1 MDSLIKPADLF
12 EKVKEIGQPAVA
24 VTDHGTLFSAWDCWK
39 ASKKTGV
46 KLLMGCE
53 FNFVDDL
60 SENQVP
66 RHVILIAKN
75 HQGYKNLLNINKIAY
90 DNLLA
95 GTKKVIPRIDWNTL
109 EDNSDGV
116 ICTTACSGGI
126 LGQLINTRRSK
137 EAFAQAERLK
147 SIFGESLFF
156 EIQPHAMVRK
166 ATNYNDYEDQRLV
179 NNVLID
185 FAEKLGVRVV
195 PTTDA
200 HYLTPEE
207 WKTHDT
213 LLAMGQGL
221 PARMK
226 SRLKYSTNDFF
237 VKSREEVLNFL
248 RRYYKDKAEEF
259 CDNTLI
265 AAEMCETPKW
275 IDPRSWTGKDWELPS
290 FPVQDQEDYQEFRNW
305 LADHPQFM
313 GKPEDVNY
321 LRFWSF
327 RSLEK
332 IGKADD
338 QAYIDRVEKELDT
351 FEYRDLSS
359 YMLIVAD
366 YITWAKNNECLV
378 GPGRGCL
385 EGKTPV
391 LTSKGFKKLKD
402 VKAGDFVYTH
412 DGTVKEVFNTH
423 TYDVKN
429 ETLLKITSSNSFG
442 EIILTKDHLVFA
454 GKTTQEHVEK
464 RSLAGNFM
472 KYDRRVKPKNT
483 SWIPAEELSEGDY
496 IYFSFPQRTLNK
508 EKQKI
513 NLIDALGVTDKEL
526 TQKVYIKNKFS
537 SRDISRNINAS
548 YSFINSVKNGL
559 KKNDKNETLF
569 KNISGYL
576 KKNNSSLQEWLGLD
590 NYEIRSIPKE
600 IEIDKNFAYLLGRWT
615 GDGCFHGKKKGR
627 GITISFNKENK
638 KDIEKVDNILGS
650 LGFKGTH
657 CPSKASKGFNLTVTN
672 NVIFR
677 LFSYLFKDYKGS
689 SSKHLPI
696 GFRSWGDDELKHL
709 IYGLIDSDGH
719 IAKGG
724 KVRITTTS
732 KRLSLE
738 VKEALAYIKIP
749 SIIYINKNVKRYN
762 KKTKNSFVIS
772 FYLKPVNKEGYFSK
786 IRKID
791 EVKGSKVYDISVDEN
806 NSYLT
811 TNGVVHNSAGGSL
824 VGYLTGIHEADSIKY
839 DLIFERFYSKI
850 KKGISDID
858 TDFGQ
863 SSKPKVQ
870 QYLIKKYGKDMVA
883 HVSNLSTMT
892 PKVYV
897 KDICRTFEYGGNRSA
912 AAEVGQRIA
921 DSIPASM
928 KTIDQALDEAPLFAE
943 YAAQEKYSELKRFK
957 DISGSIRNLS
967 THAGG
972 IIIASRPI
980 HELVPTRRDKDYN
993 YAIEYDKDR
1002 AEDNSLVKM
1011 DILGLSTL
1019 DVIDNTIKIIKSR
1032 GKEPPPSWTYDD
1044 PKTYELI
1051 TSGNTKGVFQL
1062 GTSQNTMTICQKMR
1076 PKNLEDLAMI
1086 NSMARPGFPR
1096 AVIDDFIKDK
1106 ETGNIA
1112 NLIHPILKEALGPT
1126 FGYALFDE
1134 VLLKLAEAVA
1144 GWDLAEAD
1152 RLRKFVKEKGKNPK
1166 KDKKLRADFIEG
1178 GINNKNLSEEE
1189 ATQIWD
1195 EVVAKLG
1202 SYIFNKSHAICYSM
1216 IGYQTAYLKA
1226 HYPLEFMVA
1235 NLIHEDG
1242 TNAQTRDKN
1251 IQEYKKELR
1260 DSGIKILPPDLNKS
1274 QEVYSILDDGK
1285 ILTGFSSLKSIGKDA
1300 IPEILEKRPFNSF
1313 DDFLTKIDNSKVRI
1327 NSVYALASAGCL
1339 DGFGLTR
1346 RQICLYAAD
1355 YRKKLQTWQERRP
1368 DEEFVY
1374 PWPDD
1379 VAEWSVA
1386 EMFAQETYY
1395 LGEGLCCGIK
1405 EAYPGFFNNWA
1416 LNFSKVPEIFPES
1429 ESYGNQKF
1437 FIPANVGVVQ
1447 AVIKDLFTFTVKKET
1462 SKIFGQTMAKIDLE
1476 DPWGNIIP
1484 MTLFPSSLE
1493 RFLERLR
1500 TLSRGKIDLE
1510 VGIAVHCAASINWYE
1525 GEPSLIFE
1533 DLRQV
1538 APTPPR
1544 PKDLK
1549 PRKVTMKITKK
1560 KAEKRKKK
1568 KVNRQKFLLDI
1579 EAELIEEGHS
1589 DIEYE

>member
-1 MDSLIKPADLF
+1 MDSLIKPEDLF
-12 EKVKEIGQPAVA
+12 EKVKELGQPAVA

-60 SENQVP
+60 NENQVP

-75 HQGYKNLLNINKIAY
+75 HQGYKNLLNMNKIAY

-95 GTKKVIPRIDWNTL
+95 GTKKVIPRIDWKTL
-109 EDNSDGV
+109 EDNSEGV
-116 ICTTACSGGI
+116 LCTTACSGGI

-179 NNVLID
+179 NNVLVD
-185 FAEKLGVRVV
+185 FAGKLGVRIV

-207 WKTHDT
+207 WETHDT

-226 SRLKYSTNDFF
+226 SRLKYSTNDFY
-237 VKSREEVLNFL
+237 VKSREEVLKFL
-248 RRYYKDKAEEF
+248 RRYYRDKAEEF

-275 IDPRSWTGKDWELPS
+275 IDPRSWTGKDWELPN
-290 FPVQDQEDYQEFRNW
+290 FPVQDQEDYQEFKNW
-305 LADHPQFM
+305 LAAHPQFT

-332 IGKADD
+332 IGKAND
-338 QAYIDRVEKELDT
+338 QVYVDRVEKELDT

-366 YITWAKNNECLV
+366 YINWAKNNGCLV
-378 GPGRGCL
+378 GPGRG
-385 EGKTPV
+385 
-391 LTSKGFKKLKD
+391 
-402 VKAGDFVYTH
+402 
-412 DGTVKEVFNTH
+412 
-423 TYDVKN
+423 
-429 ETLLKITSSNSFG
+429 
-442 EIILTKDHLVFA
+442 
-454 GKTTQEHVEK
+454 
-464 RSLAGNFM
+464 
-472 KYDRRVKPKNT
+472 
-483 SWIPAEELSEGDY
+483 
-496 IYFSFPQRTLNK
+496 
-508 EKQKI
+508 
-513 NLIDALGVTDKEL
+513 
-526 TQKVYIKNKFS
+526 
-537 SRDISRNINAS
+537 
-548 YSFINSVKNGL
+548 
-559 KKNDKNETLF
+559 
-569 KNISGYL
+569 
-576 KKNNSSLQEWLGLD
+576 
-590 NYEIRSIPKE
+590 
-600 IEIDKNFAYLLGRWT
+600 
-615 GDGCFHGKKKGR
+615 
-627 GITISFNKENK
+627 
-638 KDIEKVDNILGS
+638 
-650 LGFKGTH
+650 
-657 CPSKASKGFNLTVTN
+657 
-672 NVIFR
+672 
-677 LFSYLFKDYKGS
+677 
-689 SSKHLPI
+689 
-696 GFRSWGDDELKHL
+696 
-709 IYGLIDSDGH
+709 
-719 IAKGG
+719 
-724 KVRITTTS
+724 
-732 KRLSLE
+732 
-738 VKEALAYIKIP
+738 
-749 SIIYINKNVKRYN
+749 
-762 KKTKNSFVIS
+762 
-772 FYLKPVNKEGYFSK
+772 
-786 IRKID
+786 
-791 EVKGSKVYDISVDEN
+791 
-806 NSYLT
+806 
-811 TNGVVHNSAGGSL
+811 SAGGSL

-839 DLIFERFYSKI
+839 GLIFERFYSKI

-943 YAAQEKYSELKRFK
+943 YAAQEKYNHLKKFK

-1011 DILGLSTL
+1011 DILGVSTL

-1032 GKEPPPSWTYDD
+1032 GKEPPPPWTYDD

-1076 PKNLEDLAMI
+1076 PKNIEDLAMI

-1112 NLIHPILKEALGPT
+1112 NLIHPILEEALGPT

-1134 VLLKLAEAVA
+1134 VLLKLAETVA

-1166 KDKKLRADFIEG
+1166 KDKKLRADFVEG
-1178 GINNKNLSEEE
+1178 AINNKGLTEEE

-1195 EVVAKLG
+1195 EVLSNLG
-1202 SYIFNKSHAICYSM
+1202 AYVFNKSHAVCYSM
-1216 IGYQTAYLKA
+1216 ISYQTAYLKA

-1260 DSGIKILPPDLNKS
+1260 DNGIKILPPDLNKS

-1300 IPEILEKRPFNSF
+1300 IPEILEKRPFDDF

-1327 NSVYALASAGCL
+1327 NSVYSLASAGCL

-1355 YRKKLQTWQERRP
+1355 YRKKLETWQERRP

-1379 VAEWSVA
+1379 VSEWSVA

-1416 LNFSKVPEIFPES
+1416 LDFSKVPDIFPES

-1476 DPWGNIIP
+1476 DPWGNVIP

-1538 APTPPR
+1538 APIPPR

-1560 KAEKRKKK
+1560 KTQKKK
-1568 KVNRQKFLLDI
+1568 KNALNRQKLLLDI

>member
-1 MDSLIKPADLF
+1 MDSLIKPIDLF
-12 EKVKEIGQPAVA
+12 ERVKELGQPAVA

-53 FNFVDDL
+53 FNFVDSL
-60 SENQVP
+60 IENQIP
-66 RHVILIAKN
+66 RHIILIAKN
-75 HQGYKNLLNINKIAY
+75 HQGYKNLLNMNKIAY
-90 DNLLA
+90 DNLLT
-95 GTKKVIPRIDWNTL
+95 GTKKVIPRIDWDIL
-109 EDNSDGV
+109 EDNSEGV
-116 ICTTACSGGI
+116 LCTTACSGGI

-137 EAFAQAERLK
+137 EAFSQAERLK

-179 NNVLID
+179 NNVLVD
-185 FAEKLGVRVV
+185 FAQKLGVRVV

-226 SRLKYSTNDFF
+226 SRLKYSTNDFY
-237 VKSREEVLNFL
+237 VKSREEVLKFL

-265 AAEMCETPKW
+265 AAEMCENPKW
-275 IDPRSWTGKDWELPS
+275 IDPRSWTGKDWELPN

-305 LADHPQFM
+305 LAAHPQFT

-332 IGKADD
+332 IGKAND
-338 QAYIDRVEKELDT
+338 QVYVDRVEKELDT

-366 YITWAKNNECLV
+366 YINWAKNNGCLV

-385 EGKTPV
+385 TGETYV
-391 LTSKGFKKLKD
+391 LTSKGFKNLQTIE
-402 VKAGDFVYTH
+402 AGDHVFTH
-412 DGTVKEVFNTH
+412 TGNLKQVFNKLE
-423 TYDVKN
+423 YDVK
-429 ETLLKITSSNSFG
+429 EDLVEFSTSYSFDK
-442 EIILTKDHLVFA
+442 LVMTKDHLVYGSKRKLEEVEKLSKSNNYMKYSRVATPEAPSWIAAEDLDVGDFLYFTFP
-454 GKTTQEHVEK
+454 KKPLNEK
-464 RSLAGNFM
+464 RS
-472 KYDRRVKPKNT
+472 
-483 SWIPAEELSEGDY
+483 
-496 IYFSFPQRTLNK
+496 
-508 EKQKI
+508 I
-513 NLIDALGVTDKEL
+513 NLINDLGIPLGDL
-526 TQKVYIKNKFS
+526 TRRLHLKNKLS
-537 SRDISRNINAS
+537 CREISRNVS
-548 YSFINSVKNGL
+548 SSFYFVNKVKNHH
-559 KKNDKNETLF
+559 KETNKNRHLVEEIKN
-569 KNISGYL
+569 YL
-576 KKNNSSLQEWLGLD
+576 NKCQTSLQKWRDLE
-590 NYEIRSIPKE
+590 NYQTFQIPS
-600 IEIDKNFAYLLGRWT
+600 EIDINQEFSYLLGRWV
-615 GDGCFHGKKKGR
+615 GDGCFHGRKKEK
-627 GITISFNKENK
+627 GITISFNKENTN
-638 KDIEKVDNILGS
+638 DIHVIDKILS
-650 LGFKGTH
+650 SIGFFASH
-657 CPSKASKGFNLTVTN
+657 CPAKDSKGFNLTVSSN
-672 NVIFR
+672 IIFKI
-677 LFSYLFKDYKGS
+677 FKYFFPNYEDS

-696 GFRSWGDDELKHL
+696 DFRSWSEENIESL
-709 IYGLIDSDGH
+709 IRGLVDADGYVN
-719 IAKGG
+719 KNG
-724 KVRITTTS
+724 KNILTTTS
-732 KRLSLE
+732 KTLALE
-738 VKEALAYIKIP
+738 VKEALSYLKIP
-749 SIIYINKNVKRYN
+749 STVYINKNVKRYDSP
-762 KKTKNSFVIS
+762 TKDSFVVN
-772 FYLKPVNKEGYFSK
+772 FYWKKVAGEGYFSTIK
-786 IRKID
+786 NIKSIK
-791 EVKGSKVYDISVDEN
+791 ENKVYDISVDGDT
-806 NSYLT
+806 SYLT

-824 VGYLTGIHEADSIKY
+824 VGYLIGIHEADSIKY
-839 DLIFERFYSKI
+839 GLIFERFYSKI

-858 TDFGQ
+858 SDFGQ
-863 SSKPKVQ
+863 SSKSKVQ
-870 QYLIKKYGKDMVA
+870 QYLIEKYGRDMVA

-912 AAEVGQRIA
+912 AAEVGQSIA

-1011 DILGLSTL
+1011 DILGVSTL

-1032 GKEPPPSWTYDD
+1032 GKEPPPPWTYDD

-1076 PKNLEDLAMI
+1076 PKNIEDLAMI

-1134 VLLKLAEAVA
+1134 VLLKLAETVA

-1166 KDKKLRADFIEG
+1166 KDKKLRADFVEG
-1178 GINNKNLSEEE
+1178 AINNKGLKEEE
-1189 ATQIWD
+1189 AAQIWD
-1195 EVVAKLG
+1195 EVLSNLG
-1202 SYIFNKSHAICYSM
+1202 AYVFNKSHAVCYSM
-1216 IGYQTAYLKA
+1216 ISYQTAYLKA

-1260 DSGIKILPPDLNKS
+1260 DNGIKILPPDLNKS
-1274 QEVYSILDDGK
+1274 QEVYSILDDGR

-1300 IPEILEKRPFNSF
+1300 IPEILEKRPFKDF

-1368 DEEFVY
+1368 DEEFIY

-1379 VAEWSVA
+1379 VAEWSVV

-1395 LGEGLCCGIK
+1395 LGEGLCCGMK

-1416 LNFSKVPEIFPES
+1416 LDFSKVPEIFPES

-1476 DPWGNIIP
+1476 DPWGNVIP

-1538 APTPPR
+1538 APIPPR

-1560 KAEKRKKK
+1560 KTEKKKKK
-1568 KVNRQKFLLDI
+1568 KVDRQKFLLDI